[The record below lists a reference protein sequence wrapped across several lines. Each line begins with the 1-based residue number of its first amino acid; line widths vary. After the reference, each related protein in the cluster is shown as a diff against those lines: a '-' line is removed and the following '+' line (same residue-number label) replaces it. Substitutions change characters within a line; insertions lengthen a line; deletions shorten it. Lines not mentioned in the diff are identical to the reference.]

1 MDSLIGLFS
10 TGGMGAIIGLAGS
23 WMTKREDRKKAE
35 LDLQREIEIGNLR
48 LKELEAESSHELAMA
63 DKEMERAEVEGDIA
77 IESAEIGAFTESLK
91 AQAKST
97 GIVFVDAVRGMM
109 RPVITV
115 FLLGLS
121 TWLAVTVH
129 TLVGGLKTISMTE
142 LFDLYEIIIQQIIFL
157 TVTAVTWWFGS
168 RPSKRENNA

>member
-1 MDSLIGLFS
+1 MESLIGLFS

-35 LDLQREIEIGNLR
+35 LDLQREIEIGKLR
-48 LKELEAESSHELAMA
+48 LQEITAESEHELAMA
-63 DKEMERAEVEGDIA
+63 DKEMERAEVEGNIA
-77 IESAEIGAFTESLK
+77 IESAEIDAFTESLK

-109 RPVITV
+109 RPLITV

-129 TLVGGLKTISMTE
+129 TLVGGLETISKVE

-168 RPSKRENNA
+168 RPGKSVTAK